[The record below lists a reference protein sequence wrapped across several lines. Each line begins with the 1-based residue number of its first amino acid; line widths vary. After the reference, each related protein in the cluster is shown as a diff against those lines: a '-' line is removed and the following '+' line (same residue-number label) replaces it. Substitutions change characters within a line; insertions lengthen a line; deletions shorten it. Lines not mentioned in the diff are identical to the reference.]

1 MAGNGFLHLPQQF
14 LRELHDP
21 AILWELLVLA
31 ASIGAA
37 FWLQWR
43 FRHRPHAGGEAP
55 NAGEL
60 GLRRIVFPLSAL
72 LLVLV
77 LRAIVRPYIPVGLL
91 DLAVPLFLSLAV
103 VRAIVFSLRYAFPS
117 ARWLAASERLIA
129 GVVWSSLA
137 LYLTGLA
144 GPVVEALESIKFTV
158 GKQKLDL
165 WLILHGAVTALSTLL
180 VALWFAGWLE
190 HRLMRSEGIDSS
202 VRVVLARA
210 GKTALAVV
218 ALLASLALVG
228 IDITALSVFGGAFAV
243 GLGFGLK
250 TIASNYVAGF
260 MILLDRSIRIGNIIA
275 IDATTTGEVKQITTR
290 YTVVRT
296 LAGTEVIVPN
306 EYLVTNIVR
315 NQTYTDSKVRV
326 PLTVQVAY
334 STDLE
339 LAMRLMVA
347 AARAQE
353 RVLDDPEPSAVVT
366 GFGENG
372 IDLELGFWIRD
383 PEGGS
388 GGLRSDINLALWRS
402 FRDNG
407 IEFPFPQREVRL
419 LNAGEL
425 AGACAK
431 REG

>member
-1 MAGNGFLHLPQQF
+1 MDTGFLHLPQQF
-14 LRELHDP
+14 LRELGDP
-21 AILWELLVLA
+21 AILWEVLA
-31 ASIGAA
+31 LAVCVGIA

-77 LRAIVRPYIPVGLL
+77 ARAVIRPYAPVGLL
-91 DLAVPLFLSLAV
+91 DLAVPLFLSLAL
-103 VRAIVFSLRYAFPS
+103 VRAIVFSLRYAFPR

-129 GVVWSSLA
+129 GVVWSCLA

-144 GPVVEALESIKFTV
+144 GPLIEALESIKFTV

-165 WLILHGAVTALSTLL
+165 WLILHGAVTALSTVF

-190 HRLMRSEGIDSS
+190 HRLMRSESIDSS
-202 VRVVLARA
+202 VRVVLSRA
-210 GKTALAVV
+210 GKTVLTVV

-326 PLTVQVAY
+326 PLAVQVAY
-334 STDLE
+334 DTDLE
-339 LAMRLMVA
+339 LAMRLMVE

-353 RVLDDPEPSAVVT
+353 RVLDDPAPSAIVT
-366 GFGENG
+366 GFGESG

-402 FRDNG
+402 FRANG
-407 IEFPFPQREVRL
+407 IGFPFPQREVRL

-425 AGACAK
+425 AGACGKTA
-431 REG
+431 G